1 MATGNISQVNTA
13 CDAKAQDV
21 AALELAIRDIDDK
34 VHSQMGDIAAVAEM
48 AMRWLQSPV
57 ETVGHYETVYQ
68 ALAMIREKA
77 RFTNEEVC
85 WHATSVECATL
96 RTDRLLNALPA

>member
-1 MATGNISQVNTA
+1 MANGNISQGA
-13 CDAKAQDV
+13 ASSDAKAQDV
-21 AALELAIRDIDDK
+21 AALELAIREIDDK

-96 RTDRLLNALPA
+96 RPDRLVNALPA